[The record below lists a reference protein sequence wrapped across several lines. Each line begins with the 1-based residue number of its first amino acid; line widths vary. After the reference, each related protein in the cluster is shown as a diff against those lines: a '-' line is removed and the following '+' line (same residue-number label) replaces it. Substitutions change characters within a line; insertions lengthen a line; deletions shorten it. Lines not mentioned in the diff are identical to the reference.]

1 MNLLLFTKSSHFRSE
16 FNEELNQIQVLG
28 EEDVIEKIKDLGILE
43 EAENNAK
50 IFLDSWLKL
59 LGFKQVFFNFNVADS
74 EYLNNKIGADDT
86 TPLKNESDQLIDSKK
101 EDSYLEC

>member
-1 MNLLLFTKSSHFRSE
+1 M
-16 FNEELNQIQVLG
+16 
-28 EEDVIEKIKDLGILE
+28 E

-74 EYLNNKIGADDT
+74 EYLNNKLGVDDT
-86 TPLKNESDQLIDSKK
+86 PSINNESDQLIDSKK
-101 EDSYLEC
+101 EDSYLENAKKMIDSVIN